1 MENSISSDL
10 IRGHINTII
19 LRALY
24 DGDKYGYEICKEI
37 EEKSQGQY
45 ELKQPTLYS
54 SLKRLEN
61 QGYVTAYW
69 GSISNGGRRRYFK
82 LTEFGKQIAEQNK
95 AEWEY
100 SRTVIDRLISEKDYD
115 LSSPAPVGSVDFQ
128 ILKQATTKV
137 PKLDAQQDDEVAQ
150 LPKQTQSPVYY
161 QEPEQIQR
169 DYKDILNRLLPT
181 ENVNEKTV
189 IAPEQNFESQPQP
202 VIISTEQF
210 VEPVLYNESVKRD
223 DYVEK
228 PVQRGRFDFSDI
240 VESAAKD
247 GLKIRTSSAKSA
259 FERDDEYVYGNALR
273 CNVSIIIFAV
283 MIVELALFGAIFR
296 RTLDFPIATYLI
308 IAAIMAVIPLIF
320 TVAYFVNPV
329 FSQRNRFQKK
339 RSLATACIIMLNC
352 FLAVAV
358 FALLFNANLTGER
371 HLLSFI
377 LFPLI
382 ILSNLPLCVWV
393 YSILLQTKRFHVK
406 SKN

>member
-54 SLKRLEN
+54 SLKRLET

-69 GSISNGGRRRYFK
+69 GSVSNGGRRRYFK
-82 LTEFGKQIAEQNK
+82 LTELGKQIAEQNQ

-137 PKLDAQQDDEVAQ
+137 PKLDAQQEDETEQSPA
-150 LPKQTQSPVYY
+150 QTQSPVYY
-161 QEPEQIQR
+161 QEPDQIQR
-169 DYKDILNRLLPT
+169 DYKDILNRLLPV
-181 ENVNEKTV
+181 ENVHE
-189 IAPEQNFESQPQP
+189 ESQTVSQQTFEPQP
-202 VIISTEQF
+202 EIVSTEPF
-210 VEPVLYNESVKRD
+210 VEPVLYSESIKRD
-223 DYVEK
+223 DYIEK

-273 CNVSIIIFAV
+273 CNVSFIIFAI

-296 RTLDFPIATYLI
+296 KTLSFPIATYFI
-308 IAAIMAVIPLIF
+308 IAAVMAVIPLLF
-320 TVAYFVNPV
+320 TVVYFVNPT
-329 FSQRNRFQKK
+329 FRQRNRFQKK

-358 FALLFNANLTGER
+358 FALLFNANLTGNR
-371 HLLSFI
+371 HLLTFI
-377 LFPLI
+377 FFPLI
-382 ILSNLPLCVWV
+382 ILSNLPLSVWV
-393 YSILLQTKRFHVK
+393 YSVLLQTKRFHVK